1 MVDFKEF
8 PPVPAINEKKLL
20 KNLQDLISIES
31 VNPSLVT
38 EGSGEE
44 NIGRFLYHNLNELG
58 LDTYKQTV
66 TSDRSNIIGVLR
78 GKGNGK
84 TLLLNGHMD
93 TVGIAGMEIEAL
105 RAEYKRGRVYGRGSA
120 DMKAGIA
127 AMISACEFIRS
138 AGIQLKGDVLLT
150 LVVDEEFKSIG
161 TEKLLEFYTADAAIV
176 CEPTDLKIG
185 LAHKGF
191 VWGEVDIFGKAAHG
205 SRPEEGIDAI
215 MKAGKLLIEIDRISQ
230 KELVEKKHPLLGSPS
245 VHASLINGGKE
256 LSTYP
261 DYCKIQ
267 LERRTIPGEDFHTF
281 KKELQKAIKKIH
293 LEDRQF
299 RAKYELLFH
308 RPPFEISRN
317 QKIVRTLS
325 RSFESILKRKSEYTG
340 ISWWM
345 DSALLAEAK
354 IPTIT
359 FGPTGTG
366 LHGATE
372 YVNFKSVS
380 NTAAVLVKTMID
392 FCGI

>member
-1 MVDFKEF
+1 MVNFKKSH
-8 PPVPAINEKKLL
+8 PIPSINKKKLL
-20 KNLQDLISIES
+20 KNLQNLVSIES
-31 VNPSLVT
+31 VNPSLAA

-44 NIGRFLYHNLNELG
+44 KIGRFLYHCLKELG
-58 LDTYKQTV
+58 LDTHKQSV
-66 TSDRSNIIGVLR
+66 TSDRSNIIGILR

-127 AMISACEFIRS
+127 AMISACESIRS

-191 VWGEVDIFGKAAHG
+191 VWGVVDIFGKAAHG

-215 MKAGKLLIEIDRISQ
+215 MKAGKLLIEIDRIAQ
-230 KELVEKKHPLLGSPS
+230 NELQGKKHPLLGSPS
-245 VHASLINGGKE
+245 VHASLINGGRE

-267 LERRTIPGEDFHTF
+267 LERRTIPGEDIHTF
-281 KKELQKAIKKIH
+281 KNELQKAINKIH

-299 RAKYELLFH
+299 RAKSELFFH

-317 QKIVRTLS
+317 QEIVETLS
-325 RSFESILKRKSEYTG
+325 RSLESVLKRKAEYTG
-340 ISWWM
+340 ITWWM
-345 DSALLAEAK
+345 DSALLAEAG

-380 NTAAVLVKTMID
+380 NTASVLVKTMID